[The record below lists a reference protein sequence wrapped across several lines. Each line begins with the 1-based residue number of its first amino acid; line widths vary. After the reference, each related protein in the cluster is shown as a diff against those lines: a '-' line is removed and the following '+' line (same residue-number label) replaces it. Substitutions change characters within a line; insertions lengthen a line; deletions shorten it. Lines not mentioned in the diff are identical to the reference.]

1 MKKVIDES
9 LGTVHTHTHTHTHTV
24 SLLNKKI
31 NKNQIIYKEKKIV
44 IKA

>member
-9 LGTVHTHTHTHTHTV
+9 LGTVYTHTHTV